1 MQNPVSADGK
11 ACISKL
17 LNNINGSDRDRYIF
31 LNTNIIHYSKY
42 YNVYKSSDIS
52 VPVLQPVLY
61 TEEDLG
67 KLNMTIYN
75 NNVWINSLSKF
86 TSWNDDNGDN
96 RDYRREYRYE
106 CNPQTGNFL
115 MTDSIND
122 FNHNADVNWAY
133 SQFKQ
138 HSSGKHFVTDLA
150 EVSEEKYSDYFPN
163 GFMLFTLSA

>member
-17 LNNINGSDRDRYIF
+17 LNSINGSDRDRYIF

-106 CNPQTGNFL
+106 CNP
-115 MTDSIND
+115 
-122 FNHNADVNWAY
+122 
-133 SQFKQ
+133 
-138 HSSGKHFVTDLA
+138 
-150 EVSEEKYSDYFPN
+150 
-163 GFMLFTLSA
+163 